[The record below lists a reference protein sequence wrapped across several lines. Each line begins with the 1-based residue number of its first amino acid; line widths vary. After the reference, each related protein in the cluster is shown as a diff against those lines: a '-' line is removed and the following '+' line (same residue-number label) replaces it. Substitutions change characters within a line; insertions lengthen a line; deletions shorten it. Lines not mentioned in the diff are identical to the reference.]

1 MQNSSILL
9 FGLNGYVGGT
19 IADAAKQEGRT
30 VIGVGSNDF
39 PFWED
44 TDTWPVH
51 LLSQPADVA
60 VLAASFEKP
69 VSRDKT
75 RSSEELR
82 HRFSVLLEMLRARRI
97 IFLSSDAV
105 FDGRNGPY
113 IESDERS
120 PATPYGTCKRIMED
134 AVAQFKNAHVI
145 RPSVV
150 WGVGVDKQDSRRKRF
165 LEREAGRIPGAVNV
179 YRSPIEVHLL
189 ARAVM
194 RASRELEL
202 PRILHLAT
210 PRMRYIEFLR
220 TCLIPDA
227 ADRIDPWIDPEFAVH
242 DTSLG
247 TSYPDLAKR
256 LLP

>member
-1 MQNSSILL
+1 M
-9 FGLNGYVGGT
+9 
-19 IADAAKQEGRT
+19 R
-30 VIGVGSNDF
+30 
-39 PFWED
+39 
-44 TDTWPVH
+44 
-51 LLSQPADVA
+51 LLSQPVDAA
-60 VLAASFEKP
+60 ILAASFEKP

-75 RSSEELR
+75 RSLEEL
-82 HRFSVLLEMLRARRI
+82 HQRFSVLLGMLRARRI

-120 PATPYGTCKRIMED
+120 PATPYGTCKMIMED
-134 AVAQFKNAHVI
+134 AVAQSKNAHVI
-145 RPSVV
+145 RSSVV

-165 LEREAGRIPGAVNV
+165 LERKAGRIPGAVNV
-179 YRSPIEVHLL
+179 YRSPIEVRLL

-194 RASRELEL
+194 RASGELEL

-227 ADRIDPWIDPEFAVH
+227 ADRIDPWIDPEFLVH
-242 DTSLG
+242 DTSLE
-247 TSYPDLAKR
+247 TSHRDLLGR
-256 LLP
+256 LLS